1 MKPWGWRS
9 LTRATRPGVPPS
21 RTPRWLR
28 FGLVPVLSVL
38 LGLGGL
44 ELVLRGL
51 GFGQPP
57 LLVADRQMEYRF
69 RPNQNLKRFGHPI
82 RINRWGMRSAPFPLK
97 PAPGVRRLL
106 VLGDSITWG
115 GAETDQDRIAVSL
128 LQRQLGPGWELLN
141 LSTPSWGPANW
152 LGAVRHFGLLAAPQ
166 VLLVISSH
174 DADDDP
180 SYAPLEGSFETPT
193 HNPPLALV
201 ELGQRYVAPRLV
213 RLLPGAVPP
222 SVALSPNGA
231 SPLAANVPEAW
242 RRRRPPELL
251 APMPSLAALLR
262 TIRAQGAQL
271 VVLQHWERGEIETG
285 RPYPN
290 HDRIAMLLRQHGV
303 PTTQAGPIMARCA
316 AAHGQPVAAL
326 FVDSVHPY
334 TDLGQRCL
342 AEALRHAL
350 APLRSPSAAAPP
362 RP

>member
-1 MKPWGWRS
+1 MKPWGWRT
-9 LTRATRPGVPPS
+9 LTPAIQSGGPPPRTR
-21 RTPRWLR
+21 RWLPLR
-28 FGLVPVLSVL
+28 LAPGLWVL

-44 ELVLRGL
+44 ELALRGL
-51 GFGQPP
+51 GLGQPP
-57 LLVADRQMEYRF
+57 LLMADRQMEYRF
-69 RPNQNLKRFGHPI
+69 RPNQNLRRFGHPI
-82 RINRWGMRSAPFPLK
+82 HINRWGMRSAPLP
-97 PAPGVRRLL
+97 PQPNPGVRRLL

-115 GAETDQDRIAVSL
+115 GAETDQDRIAVSR

-180 SYAPLEGSFETPT
+180 SYAPLEGNPETPT
-193 HNPPLALV
+193 HNPPLAVV
-201 ELGQRYVAPRLV
+201 ELWQRYLAPRLL
-213 RLLPGAVPP
+213 RLLSGAAPP
-222 SVALSPNGA
+222 SAALSPHVA
-231 SPLAANVPEAW
+231 SPLVANGPEAW

-262 TIRAQGAQL
+262 AIRAQGAQL

-290 HDRIAMLLRQHGV
+290 HDRIAALLRQDGV
-303 PTTQAGPIMARCA
+303 ATTQAGPIMARCA
-316 AAHGQPVAAL
+316 ASHGQPVAAL

-342 AEALRHAL
+342 AEALRQAL

>member
-1 MKPWGWRS
+1 MP
-9 LTRATRPGVPPS
+9 ATRPGVPPL
-21 RTPRWLR
+21 RTPRWLPLR
-28 FGLVPVLSVL
+28 LAPVLSVL

-44 ELVLRGL
+44 ELALRGL
-51 GFGQPP
+51 GLGQPP

-69 RPNQNLKRFGHPI
+69 RPNQNLRRFGHPI
-82 RINRWGMRSAPFPLK
+82 RINRWGMRSAPLSLQPT
-97 PAPGVRRLL
+97 PAVRRLL

-115 GAETDQDRIAVSL
+115 GAETDQDRIAVSR

-180 SYAPLEGSFETPT
+180 SYAPLEGNPETPT

-201 ELGQRYVAPRLV
+201 ELWQRYLAPRLV
-213 RLLPGAVPP
+213 RLLPGAAPP
-222 SVALSPNGA
+222 SAALSPNVA
-231 SPLAANVPEAW
+231 SPLAPNVPEAW
-242 RRRRPPELL
+242 TRRRPPELG
-251 APMPSLAALLR
+251 APMPSLAALSR
-262 TIRAQGAQL
+262 AIRAQGAQL
-271 VVLQHWERGEIETG
+271 VVLQHWERGEIESG

-290 HDRIAMLLRQHGV
+290 HDRIAALLRQNGV

-342 AEALRHAL
+342 AEALRQAL
-350 APLRSPSAAAPP
+350 TPLRSPAAAAPP